1 MCYRCGACNRS
12 VDRGAPPVAHPRRV
26 RLTRRRLHCPLR
38 DRGQTVL
45 AKEGILGGHSLVHT
59 AKTTKP
65 LLDVPMQPGDS
76 LLIND
81 RDIYHS
87 VSNITLAPGHTFG
100 HRDVI
105 LITARPWP
113 TNSAGELID
122 DVANA
127 QLSLLEGVI
136 EDPEP
141 HHEVRFAM
149 RSWGERLGK
158 IGRFLVG
165 A

>member
-1 MCYRCGACNRS
+1 M
-12 VDRGAPPVAHPRRV
+12 
-26 RLTRRRLHCPLR
+26 
-38 DRGQTVL
+38 
-45 AKEGILGGHSLVHT
+45 AKEGIVGGHSLVHT
-59 AKTTKP
+59 HKTTKP

-81 RDIYHS
+81 REIYHS
-87 VSNITLAPGHTFG
+87 VSNITLSPGHTFG

-113 TNSAGELID
+113 TNAAGELVD

-127 QLSLLEGVI
+127 QLALLEGVV

-141 HHEVRFAM
+141 GHEGRLAL

-158 IGRFLVG
+158 LGRFLTG